1 VHYWLVGMRGGER
14 VLEALCDLYPEA
26 HVYTHVYLPDA
37 VSRSISCHMVTTTFI
52 GRMPFA
58 TTMYKKYLP
67 LMPMALEQLD
77 LSGYD
82 LVISSESGPA
92 KGVIAHPDAVHLCY
106 CHSPMRYIWN
116 LYHQYRSDAGM
127 TTRLMMPALAH
138 YLRSWDQLS
147 ADRVDAF
154 VANSHN
160 VARRIW
166 RYYGRS
172 ATVVYPPVD
181 TDTFRAQSGSAHGDF
196 YLLVGELVGYK
207 RADLAVRAFNHLR
220 RRLVVIGSGEL
231 LASLRQLAGPTVEIL
246 GTQPIEVLRYSYS
259 HAKALVFP
267 GEEDFGIVPV
277 EAMAAGCP
285 IIAFRKGG
293 ACETVVEGRT
303 GVFFDEQTVESL
315 VRAVRNF
322 EAVCFDPE
330 VIVNHATT
338 FGTARFRRE
347 MSEVID
353 AVVEAKRRQPA
364 SVEPYRGEE
373 STEVQSPHLA
383 DLSSIMHGSQ
393 VAHAKYD
400 RALQS

>member
-1 VHYWLVGMRGGER
+1 
-14 VLEALCDLYPEA
+14 
-26 HVYTHVYLPDA
+26 
-37 VSRSISCHMVTTTFI
+37 
-52 GRMPFA
+52 
-58 TTMYKKYLP
+58 
-67 LMPMALEQLD
+67 
-77 LSGYD
+77 
-82 LVISSESGPA
+82 
-92 KGVIAHPDAVHLCY
+92 
-106 CHSPMRYIWN
+106 
-116 LYHQYRSDAGM
+116 
-127 TTRLMMPALAH
+127 
-138 YLRSWDQLS
+138 
-147 ADRVDAF
+147 
-154 VANSHN
+154 
-160 VARRIW
+160 
-166 RYYGRS
+166 
-172 ATVVYPPVD
+172 
-181 TDTFRAQSGSAHGDF
+181 
-196 YLLVGELVGYK
+196 
-207 RADLAVRAFNHLR
+207 VRAFNHVR
-220 RRLVVIGSGEL
+220 RRVGVIGSGEL